1 MPLRGPPAFRPFP
14 FAAILVA
21 VLGHARAQT
30 DAAFPATTATMSA
43 PADAG
48 TPAGLLA
55 TGTPATGTATTGTA
69 TTGTSAT
76 GLSSATTGA
85 LVPAPIAAPGGLLP
99 ATGANLRAG
108 DLQDVLGV
116 SGQPLQPPQRSWTI
130 SPSLGLGEEFTD
142 NVQGNEGRGRGADFI
157 TLFQPGLNLGV
168 DTARLQG
175 TLSYHPEV
183 DLYARNSEDTQVNQD
198 FGGQLL
204 ATVLPGTL
212 FLDLRG
218 DGTVTSNGF
227 GGPVGTLANGYG
239 GATQSVDLSASP
251 YALHRFGPWG
261 TGEIGANISRTTL
274 GTPEGSPSPVA
285 VSGLS
290 PFEQSTNQDLTSYS
304 GHVAFATGEAFNRY
318 SGTVL
323 GYATKY
329 DGTGVLQNAVRDT
342 FTLDDDYGLTR
353 LVTLLTRVGYEH
365 IRYAGSNPQ
374 RIDDEIWNAG
384 LRLTLGPD
392 STVSASYG
400 HHDGFDSATVDLAL
414 APTAR
419 TRVFLRY
426 SEGLTTEA
434 EQLQTALANSD
445 FDLQGNPVDHSSG
458 APLLNDA
465 GFFGAQDNLYRSR
478 ALSVTAAL
486 TEPRDT
492 VSASL
497 DAEDNTLVSSSG
509 LPGSLGSNKGL
520 YGSLT
525 WSHALSPLLSL
536 QALGQYGVTED
547 ETGLAGRQDFLL
559 GSLVLVDA
567 LSPTLSAQLSYS
579 FDRRSGD
586 GAQVSALSQNVVILS
601 AVKSF

>member
-1 MPLRGPPAFRPFP
+1 MAFRVPPAIRPFP
-14 FAAILVA
+14 LAAILVA
-21 VLGHARAQT
+21 VLGRAQAQT
-30 DAAFPATTATMSA
+30 DAAFPATAATLPA

-48 TPAGLLA
+48 PSAGVLA
-55 TGTPATGTATTGTA
+55 TGTPAAL
-69 TTGTSAT
+69 SAT
-76 GLSSATTGA
+76 GLPATGPS
-85 LVPAPIAAPGGLLP
+85 VPAPIAAPGGLLP

-116 SGQPLQPPQRSWTI
+116 GALNQPLQQPARSWTV

-142 NVQGNEGRGRGADFI
+142 NVQGNVGRGRGADVI
-157 TLFQPGLNLGV
+157 TLFQPGLNLSV
-168 DTARLQG
+168 DTTRLQG

-183 DLYARNSEDTQVNQD
+183 DLYARNSGDTQVDQD
-198 FGGQLL
+198 FGGQAL
-204 ATVLPGTL
+204 ATLLPGTL

-227 GGPVGTLANGYG
+227 GGPVGTVANGYG

-261 TGEIGANISRTTL
+261 TGEVGANVSRTTV
-274 GTPEGSPSPVA
+274 GAPEGSPEPVA
-285 VSGLS
+285 GFGLT
-290 PFEQSTNQDLTSYS
+290 PFDQVTNQDVTSYS

-329 DGTGVLQNAVRDT
+329 DGTGVLANAVRDT
-342 FTLDDDYGLTR
+342 ATVDNDYAVTRFVTVLTR
-353 LVTLLTRVGYEH
+353 AGYEH

-414 APTAR
+414 SPTAR
-419 TRVFLRY
+419 TRFFLRY

-434 EQLQTALANSD
+434 EQLQGALADSD
-445 FDLQGNPVDHSSG
+445 FDQLGNPVDHSSG

-478 ALSVTAAL
+478 SLTATAQL
-486 TEPRDT
+486 VKPRDT
-492 VSASL
+492 VSASI
-497 DAEDNTLVSSSG
+497 DAEDNTLVSSSE
-509 LPGSLGSNKGL
+509 LPGEPLNGLGSNKGL

-536 QALGQYGVTED
+536 QALGQYGITEED
-547 ETGLAGRQDFLL
+547 GPGGRQDFLL
-559 GSLVLVDA
+559 GSLSLARA

-579 FDRRSGD
+579 FNRRSGD
-586 GAQVSALSQNVVILS
+586 GASTPALSQNVVIVS

>member
-1 MPLRGPPAFRPFP
+1 MPFRVPSAIRP
-14 FAAILVA
+14 LPLAAILVA
-21 VLGHARAQT
+21 ILGHARAQT
-30 DAAFPATTATMSA
+30 DAAFPATTATV
-43 PADAG
+43 PA
-48 TPAGLLA
+48 
-55 TGTPATGTATTGTA
+55 PATGSPLPGPLEAVPGTGL
-69 TTGTSAT
+69 SAT
-76 GLSSATTGA
+76 GAEP
-85 LVPAPIAAPGGLLP
+85 VPAPIAAPDGLLP
-99 ATGANLRAG
+99 ATGANLRPG
-108 DLQDVLGV
+108 DVQDVLGATAY
-116 SGQPLQPPQRSWTI
+116 GAPLQPAQRSWTV

-142 NVQGNEGRGRGADFI
+142 NVQGDEGRGRGADVI

-168 DTARLQG
+168 DTVRLQG
-175 TLSYHPEV
+175 SLSYHPEV
-183 DLYARNSEDTQVNQD
+183 DLYARNSGDTQVNQD

-261 TGEIGANISRTTL
+261 TGEIGLNVSRTTV
-274 GTPEGSPSPVA
+274 GAPEGSPSPLA
-285 VSGLS
+285 VSALT
-290 PFEQSTNQDLTSYS
+290 PFDSSTNQDVTSYS
-304 GHVAFATGEAFNRY
+304 GHVAFATGEAFDRY

-329 DGTGVLQNAVRDT
+329 DGTGVLNNAVRDT
-342 FTLDDDYGLTR
+342 ATVDDDYGLTR
-353 LVTLLTRVGYEH
+353 LVTVLTRVGYEH

-414 APTAR
+414 SPTAR

-434 EQLQTALANSD
+434 EQLQTALASSD
-445 FDLQGNPVDHSSG
+445 FDQLGNPVDHTSG
-458 APLLNDA
+458 APLLNDT

-478 ALSVTAAL
+478 SLSVSAEL
-486 TEPRDT
+486 VEGRDT
-492 VSASL
+492 FSANL

-509 LPGSLGSNKGL
+509 LPGALGSNKGL

-536 QALGQYGVTED
+536 QTLGQYGVTED
-547 ETGLAGRQDFLL
+547 EAGPAGRQDFLL

>member
-1 MPLRGPPAFRPFP
+1 MPFRVPFAIRPFP
-14 FAAILVA
+14 PAAILVA
-21 VLGHARAQT
+21 ILGHAQAQT
-30 DAAFPATTATMSA
+30 DAAFPATTAAMV
-43 PADAG
+43 PADRGPSA
-48 TPAGLLA
+48 AALA
-55 TGTPATGTATTGTA
+55 TGTPA
-69 TTGTSAT
+69 
-76 GLSSATTGA
+76 GLPSTTGA
-85 LVPAPIAAPGGLLP
+85 EPAPVPIAAPGGLLP
-99 ATGANLRAG
+99 ATGANLRPG
-108 DLQDVLGV
+108 DLQDVLGT
-116 SGQPLQPPQRSWTI
+116 STYGQPLQPAQRNWTI

-142 NVQGNEGRGRGADFI
+142 NVQGNEGRGRGADVI
-157 TLFQPGLNLGV
+157 TLFQPSLNLSV
-168 DTARLQG
+168 DTTRLQG
-175 TLSYHPEV
+175 SLSYHPEV
-183 DLYARNSEDTQVNQD
+183 DLYARNSADTQVNQD
-198 FGGQLL
+198 FGGRLL
-204 ATVLPGTL
+204 ATLLPGAL

-227 GGPVGTLANGYG
+227 GGPVGTVANGYG
-239 GATQSVDLSASP
+239 GATQSVDVSASP

-261 TGEIGANISRTTL
+261 TGEIGGSVSRTTV
-274 GTPEGSPSPVA
+274 GAPEGSPNPV
-285 VSGLS
+285 VLSGLS
-290 PFEQSTNQDLTSYS
+290 PFDQSTNQDVTSYS
-304 GHVAFATGEAFNRY
+304 GHVAFATGEAFDRY

-353 LVTLLTRVGYEH
+353 LVTVLTRVGYEH

-414 APTAR
+414 SPTAR

-445 FDLQGNPVDHSSG
+445 FDQLGNPVDHTSG

-478 ALSVTAAL
+478 SLSASAELVQS
-486 TEPRDT
+486 RDT
-492 VSASL
+492 FSVNL
-497 DAEDNTLVSSSG
+497 DAEDNALVSSSG
-509 LPGSLGSNKGL
+509 LPGGLGSNKGL

-536 QALGQYGVTED
+536 QALGQYGVTEQ
-547 ETGLAGRQDFLL
+547 ETGPDGRQDFLL
-559 GSLVLVDA
+559 GSLALVDA

-586 GAQVSALSQNVVILS
+586 GPSAPALSQNVVILS

>member
-1 MPLRGPPAFRPFP
+1 MPLRVSPAVRPFP
-14 FAAILVA
+14 LAATLVA
-21 VLGHARAQT
+21 VLVAIPGHARAQT
-30 DAAFPATTATMSA
+30 DAAFPATTATMSV

-55 TGTPATGTATTGTA
+55 TGTPATGTPAAGTT
-69 TTGTSAT
+69 AT
-76 GLSSATTGA
+76 GLSSAAGA
-85 LVPAPIAAPGGLLP
+85 PVPAPIAAPAGLLP

-108 DLQDVLGV
+108 DLQDVLGTG
-116 SGQPLQPPQRSWTI
+116 GQPLQPPRRSWTI
-130 SPSLGLGEEFTD
+130 SPSLGLGEEFTAT
-142 NVQGNEGRGRGADFI
+142 VQGNEGRGRGADFI

-168 DTARLQG
+168 DTTRLQG
-175 TLSYHPEV
+175 SLSYHPEV
-183 DLYARNSEDTQVNQD
+183 DLYARNSGDTQVDQD

-218 DGTVTSNGF
+218 DGAVTSNGF
-227 GGPVGTLANGYG
+227 GGPAGTFANGYG

-261 TGEIGANISRTTL
+261 TGEIGANVSRTTL
-274 GTPEGSPSPVA
+274 GTPEGSPSSVA
-285 VSGLS
+285 VPGLS
-290 PFEQSTNQDLTSYS
+290 PFEQSTNQNLTSYS

-329 DGTGVLQNAVRDT
+329 DGTGVLENAVRDT
-342 FTLDDDYGLTR
+342 ATIDDDYGLTR
-353 LVTLLTRVGYEH
+353 LVTVLTRVGYEH
-365 IRYAGSNPQ
+365 IRYNGSNPQ

-400 HHDGFDSATVDLAL
+400 HHDGLDAATVDLAL

-434 EQLQTALANSD
+434 EQLQSALANSD
-445 FDLQGNPVDHSSG
+445 FDQLGNPSDHSSG

-465 GFFGAQDNLYRSR
+465 GFFGAQDNLYRSHS
-478 ALSVTAAL
+478 LSVTAAL

-492 VSASL
+492 VSVNL

-520 YGSLT
+520 YGGLT

-547 ETGLAGRQDFLL
+547 ETGPSGRQDFLL
-559 GSLVLVDA
+559 GSLALVDT

-586 GAQVSALSQNVVILS
+586 GVQASALSQNVVILS